1 MQRKP
6 NTKALTLIL
15 AAGAITSAAHAQIAF
30 GPRTDVATATR
41 PAGVAAGDFTGDGV
55 MDLAVVV
62 DGPDRVLVI
71 AGDGA
76 GGFAAGP
83 ISFLGSG
90 VGADAAEA
98 QDIDG
103 DGDEDLV
110 VVFDNASS
118 VQIMLNDGAGNFIAG
133 ERAATGSEP
142 VWIAKGRLNANP
154 GADFVIVNRDSNSVT
169 VLLDFGVSTA
179 SSTLGVGADPRSA
192 AIADFNGDGNADL
205 AVTNHDDRNIT
216 IYAGN
221 GAGGFVAGQVITTPA
236 QRPDG
241 IVSADFDG
249 DGDADLA
256 ATIDTFMTVY
266 RNDAGT
272 LVFAG
277 RTPVGSVNP
286 SEMYVGDFAPD
297 GAGPDVMTVNDD
309 GGSISVFENLGALA
323 FGAALVLPTGVN
335 PQFAAV
341 ADFDGSGSDDIAVT
355 NRDSNTTSVF
365 INSAAG
371 GDPCLADFDGDGAL
385 TLFDFLAFQT
395 AFDTGNPRADIDGD
409 GALSLFDFLAFQNL
423 FSAGCL

>member
-1 MQRKP
+1 MQRKM
-6 NTKALTLIL
+6 NAKALTLIF
-15 AAGAITSAAHAQIAF
+15 AAGAIASAAHAQIAF
-30 GPRTDVATATR
+30 GPAVELSTPRNPD
-41 PAGVAAGDFTGDGV
+41 GVAAADFTGDGN
-55 MDLAVVV
+55 MDLGVVL
-62 DGPDRVLVI
+62 DGPDRLLVMV
-71 AGDGA
+71 GDGA
-76 GGFAAGP
+76 GGFVGGP
-83 ISFLGSG
+83 VTFLGSG
-90 VGADAAEA
+90 IGGDAATA
-98 QDIDG
+98 HDIDG
-103 DGDEDLV
+103 DGDQDMV
-110 VVFDNASS
+110 IVFDNSSS
-118 VQIMLNDGAGNFIAG
+118 VQIMLNDGAGNFTAG
-133 ERAATGSEP
+133 ERAATGAEP

-154 GADFVIVNRDSNSVT
+154 GADFVVVNRDSNSVT
-169 VLLDFGVSTA
+169 VLLDFGVSTV
-179 SSTLGVGADPRSA
+179 SSTLAVGADPRSA

-277 RTPVGSVNP
+277 RTPVGSINP
-286 SEMYVGDFAPD
+286 SEMYLGDFAPD
-297 GAGPDVMTVNDD
+297 GSGPDVMTINDD

-355 NRDSNTTSVF
+355 NRDSQTTSVF
-365 INSAAG
+365 INSATG
-371 GDPCLADFDGDGAL
+371 GDPCVADFDGDGAL
-385 TLFDFLAFQT
+385 TIFDFLAFQS
-395 AFDTGNPRADIDGD
+395 AFDMGNPRADIDGD
-409 GALSLFDFLAFQNL
+409 GALTIFDFLAFQNL